1 MDLKDAMA
9 LSAGKS
15 HFYVQASL
23 DLKRKLQA
31 VVPHD
36 ELKSLHERKAWR
48 HFVVL
53 FRQFVLLG
61 ISSWVL
67 VTRSEPWIWIPFALV
82 QGFTIF
88 NFTILLHEAIHEMVV
103 KNNRPWTTRA
113 LGILYAFPSG
123 ISHLQFSRWHL
134 DHHDN
139 LGSKTDDPK

>member
-1 MDLKDAMA
+1 MDLKGGM
-9 LSAGKS
+9 GPHPRES
-15 HFYVQASL
+15 HFYVQAGP
-23 DLKRKLQA
+23 DLKRKLPA
-31 VVPHD
+31 VVPPD
-36 ELKSLHERKAWR
+36 ELKKLHERKAWR

-88 NFTILLHEAIHEMVV
+88 NFTILLHETIHEVVV
-103 KNNRPWTTRA
+103 KNNSPWTTRA

-123 ISHLQFSRWHL
+123 
-134 DHHDN
+134 
-139 LGSKTDDPK
+139 